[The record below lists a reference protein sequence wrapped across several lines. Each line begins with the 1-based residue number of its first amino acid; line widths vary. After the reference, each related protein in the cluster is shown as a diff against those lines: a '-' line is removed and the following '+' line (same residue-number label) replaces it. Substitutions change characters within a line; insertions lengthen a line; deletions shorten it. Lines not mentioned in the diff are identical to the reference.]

1 QVAKASPR
9 EATPERM
16 KFVSEERLNLQM
28 GISEQLQQKLKRAQ
42 ELESQR
48 QQKHVSLEETLE
60 ALLNVYLEK
69 KDPVQKAQKLQ
80 HRSNFSVPGRVALRD
95 QGQCTYHS
103 QNGERCT
110 ERKWIDTHHIIP
122 RSKGGQDTFENLITL
137 CKGHHRLEHSH

>member
-80 HRSNFSVPGRVALRD
+80 YRANFSVPS
-95 QGQCTYHS
+95 CTA
-103 QNGERCT
+103 
-110 ERKWIDTHHIIP
+110 
-122 RSKGGQDTFENLITL
+122 
-137 CKGHHRLEHSH
+137 